1 MRVTALL
8 SLFFGFTGL
17 MLLNGQTFSHAIMG
31 IICGIVAIGSGLA
44 CARKDHVN
52 GGRRWGG
59 RGAAILGLGLTVY
72 CAIQLPSAYRF
83 QKKFNAR
90 SKEFHEWNQATP
102 TTDSNSGF
110 TWYLGSVK
118 INGTNVPA
126 SNIIVTVM
134 TNELPK

>member
-1 MRVTALL
+1 MRVIALL

-17 MLLNGQTFSHAIMG
+17 MILDGQTFSHSILG

-44 CARKDHVN
+44 CARKDYAN

-59 RGAAILGLGLTVY
+59 RGVAILGLSLAVY

-83 QKKFNAR
+83 QEKFNAR
-90 SKEFHEWNQATP
+90 SKEYPERNHANP
-102 TTDSNSGF
+102 TAHSNDGF
-110 TWYLGSVK
+110 TWYMGTTK

-126 SNIIVTVM
+126 SNIVVRVM
-134 TNELPK
+134 TNETPK